1 MVGGVESDAFKEACV
16 SMTIFK
22 ADSQTFVRWG
32 AAIEREMDLTQA
44 LAADP
49 HRKRTFRLIGSGEF
63 MELTGATP
71 WQWKAWTK
79 RLKDEDRL
87 PPFTAINHVKIT
99 LEQMHEYMDRQNVRP
114 SRPDGVSR
122 GIRVAIANFKG
133 GASKSTTAFHFGTR
147 LAMQGYKVL
156 LVDLDGQATLTRML
170 ALQPY
175 LLKSEQTFAAAIGMQ
190 DDGEDVVSVDPMP
203 LSPMSTYISGVDIVP
218 AGMAVTSIDM
228 ELMQRIREGSS
239 SEVYGLFEQA
249 LAGVDKNYD
258 FVLMDFQ
265 PSFSLSQLLVLR
277 LADSILLPV
286 PTETPDLA
294 GTGDFMKLAGR
305 WLGELERLFGS
316 KSFDPVMALHVRSKS
331 RNTMGDQKLSE
342 EKKAELDEQMQIS
355 SAVFG
360 MAGRVFGNHRPMQLI
375 EDRPVVSACLANLK
389 SVYEAD
395 QSDYDLRAIKV
406 ARQQYDVLLA
416 RVMEAVQLRWQEV
429 IANGGSY
436 E

>member
-63 MELTGATP
+63 MEMTGATP

-79 RLKDEDRL
+79 RLKEEDRL

-133 GASKSTTAFHFGTR
+133 GAAKSTTTFHFGTR

-190 DDGEDVVSVDPMP
+190 DDGDDVVSVDPMP
-203 LSPMSTYISGVDIVP
+203 LSPMSTYISGLDIVP

-239 SEVYGLFEQA
+239 SQVYGLFEQA
-249 LAGVDKNYD
+249 LAGVDENYD

-305 WLGELERLFGS
+305 WLGELETLFGS
-316 KSFDPVMALHVRSKS
+316 KSFDPVMALHVRSKA
-331 RNTMGDQKLSE
+331 RNAMGDQKLSE

-355 SAVFG
+355 NVVFG

-375 EDRPVVSACLANLK
+375 EDRPVVGACLANLK

-429 IANGGSY
+429 MANGGSY